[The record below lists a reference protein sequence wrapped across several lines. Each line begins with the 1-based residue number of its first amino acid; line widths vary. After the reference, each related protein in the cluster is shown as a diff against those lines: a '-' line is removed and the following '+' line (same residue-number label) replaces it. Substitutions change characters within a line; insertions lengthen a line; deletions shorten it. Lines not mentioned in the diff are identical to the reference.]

1 MIKNYI
7 TIALRNIKK
16 HKTYSFINIFG
27 LAIGIAACSLILLWV
42 QDELSY
48 DHYHKNLRNIGKAV
62 LNVEGKYW
70 DSSNWALAPIL
81 KKDYPEIEKA
91 SRYAA
96 RTRLL
101 YYEQNRFYEQ
111 GAFVDQDFLEIF
123 TYPLV
128 AGNPKTALATD
139 QSIILTRELATKYFA
154 SENPLGKVI
163 TMDNKTELTVTGI
176 IENVPSNS
184 TFQFSFLAPVQLFG
198 ERKLNSW
205 AVESE
210 SYYLLRADMELEEL
224 NKKISA
230 VVMKY
235 DKRTEQNIVLF
246 LQPYERLHLYSLSGS
261 GPIVYVYLFSAVAFL
276 ILLIACINFMNLAT
290 ARATQRAR
298 EIGIRKVV
306 GAAKI
311 NVIRQFF
318 SESIILSF
326 VALIFAIVLVYLFLP
341 AFSTLA
347 GKQLS
352 LNLFGSVSHIGGL
365 IVITLLTGLI
375 SGSYP
380 SIVLSSFNPI
390 NVLKTAN
397 TGGSSKSLLRRILVV
412 SQFCA
417 AIVLII
423 STMVIYKQLDYIR
436 SKNLG
441 FNREHLVVFPLYDS
455 IWQNFESFKSEL
467 KRDRHIIHVTTANNI
482 PTRIGNINPVYWE
495 GQSKEDYR
503 TINFV
508 AVEYDYFDTFEMT
521 IAEGRQFSKDFS
533 TDRQNY
539 IVNEALADLMGFDSV
554 IGKMFSI
561 WENEGQIIGVVKNF
575 HSRSLHDEIV
585 PVVFTCSPDWYWS
598 LSRVFVKIKPEN
610 ISETLTSIENTAT
623 KFAPD
628 YPFTYSFLDEHFER
642 LYRGDQQIGTTFK
655 YFSMIAIFISC
666 LGLFGLAAFMV
677 GQRTK
682 EIGIRRVLGA
692 SRSYIMMILSREF
705 IILIAVSNIIA
716 WPLAYLVINELM
728 ASYAYRAE
736 ISVLIFIVASVLTFL
751 LTFLTISM
759 QTVKATR
766 ANPVDALRY
775 E

>member
-1 MIKNYI
+1 MLKNYVI
-7 TIALRNIKK
+7 IALRNIKK

-48 DHYHKNLRNIGKAV
+48 DDYHKNIGNIGKAI
-62 LNVEGKYW
+62 LDVEGEYW
-70 DSSNWALAPIL
+70 NSSNWALAPIL
-81 KKDYPEIEKA
+81 KQDYPEIEKA

-101 YYEQNRFYEQ
+101 KYQQNRFYEQ

-123 TYPLV
+123 TYPLI
-128 AGNPKTALATD
+128 AGNPKSALASD

-154 SENPLGKVI
+154 TENPLGKVI
-163 TMDNKTELTVTGI
+163 TMDNKTDLTVTGI

-184 TFQFSFLAPVQLFG
+184 TFQFSFLAPVQLFS

-205 AVESE
+205 AVESQ
-210 SYYLLRADMELEEL
+210 SYYLLRAETKWEDL
-224 NKKISA
+224 NKKISG
-230 VVMKY
+230 VVMKH
-235 DKRTEQNIVLF
+235 DKRTEQNIDLF
-246 LQPYERLHLYSLSGS
+246 LLPYERLHLYSLSGT
-261 GPIVYVYLFSAVAFL
+261 GPIVYVYLFTTIAFL
-276 ILLIACINFMNLAT
+276 ILLIACINFMNLAS

-306 GAAKI
+306 GAAKLNI
-311 NVIRQFF
+311 IRQFF

-326 VALIFAIVLVYLFLP
+326 VALIVAIVLVYLFLP
-341 AFSTLA
+341 AFNALS

-352 LNLFGSVSHIGGL
+352 LNLVGSVSHTGGL
-365 IVITLLTGLI
+365 VFITLITGLI

-380 SIVLSSFNPI
+380 SLVLSSFNPI
-390 NVLKTAN
+390 HVLKTAN
-397 TGGSSKSLLRRILVV
+397 SGGSSKSLLRRILVV

-423 STMVIYKQLDYIR
+423 STMVIYKQLDFIR

-441 FNREHLVVFPLYDS
+441 FNREHVLVFPLYNS
-455 IWQNFESFKSEL
+455 IWQNFESFMSQL
-467 KRDRHIIHVTTANNI
+467 NRDPNIIHVTTANNI

-495 GQSKEDYR
+495 GQTKEDYR

-508 AVEYDYFDTFEMT
+508 AVDYDYFDTFEMT
-521 IAEGRQFSKDFS
+521 FAAGRKFSKEFS
-533 TDRQNY
+533 TDHQNY
-539 IVNEALADLMGFDSV
+539 IVNEALAELMGFESV

-585 PVVFTCSPDWYWS
+585 PIVFTCSPDWYWS
-598 LSRVFVKIKPEN
+598 LSRVFVKMKSDN
-610 ISETLTSIENTAT
+610 ISETLASIENTAT

-642 LYRGDQQIGTTFK
+642 LYIGDQQIGTIFK
-655 YFSMIAIFISC
+655 YFSVIAIFISC
-666 LGLFGLAAFMV
+666 MGLFGLAAFMV

-692 SRSYIMMILSREF
+692 SKSYILMILSREF

-716 WPLAYLVINELM
+716 WPLAYLVIKELM
-728 ASYAYRAE
+728 ASYAYRTE
-736 ISVLIFIVASVLTFL
+736 ISIFLYFAVGFITLL
-751 LTFLTISM
+751 LTFFTITV